1 MDAFYFSASTVE
13 YLPFFLLCSFLQN
26 PISATLLRNI
36 CYQIQGMTEIQ
47 SSKLGIHRGL
57 KPRAYNY

>member
-1 MDAFYFSASTVE
+1 MLSTFLTASTVE
-13 YLPFFLLCSFLQN
+13 YLPFFLLCSFQQN

-47 SSKLGIHRGL
+47 SSKLGIYRGF